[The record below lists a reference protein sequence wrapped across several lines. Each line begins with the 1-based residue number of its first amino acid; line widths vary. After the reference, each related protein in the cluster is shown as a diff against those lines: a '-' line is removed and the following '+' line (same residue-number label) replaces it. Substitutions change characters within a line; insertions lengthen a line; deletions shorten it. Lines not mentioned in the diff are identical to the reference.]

1 MGTQN
6 DTGWE
11 WNFSWRRL
19 LFDNEIDTAISFLW
33 EVQGQSI
40 QQQQIDIWE
49 WIGYSSGIY
58 TTRSAY
64 NLIWEE
70 IAGGQKEDWSMGL
83 WKTKIPSKIAVF
95 AWRLCRGRLPTKENL
110 RKRNI
115 QINNML
121 CPFCSGAM
129 EDESH
134 LFIHCIKIQPIWWES
149 MS

>member
-1 MGTQN
+1 MKYLLAKEEEKEMSEVEKQN

-19 LFDNEIDTAISFLW
+19 LFDNEIDTAISFLR

-49 WIGYSSGIY
+49 WIGDSSGIY

-70 IAGGQKEDWSMGL
+70 IAGG
-83 WKTKIPSKIAVF
+83 
-95 AWRLCRGRLPTKENL
+95 
-110 RKRNI
+110 
-115 QINNML
+115 
-121 CPFCSGAM
+121 
-129 EDESH
+129 
-134 LFIHCIKIQPIWWES
+134 
-149 MS
+149 